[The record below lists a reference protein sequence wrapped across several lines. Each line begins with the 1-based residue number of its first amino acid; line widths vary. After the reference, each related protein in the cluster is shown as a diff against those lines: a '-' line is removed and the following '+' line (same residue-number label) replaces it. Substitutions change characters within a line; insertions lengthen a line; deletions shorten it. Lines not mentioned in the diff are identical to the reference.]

1 MLGCWYAYRFKYFN
15 VIPQMGM
22 LIKVLSDAAGP
33 VLIFTTV
40 SLVPCFGISL
50 SYHVAYGQLLPNY
63 STVSL
68 SLNTV
73 LRMAVG
79 DFNFREIYAVRPT
92 QAVVLFWVT
101 ALLLV
106 FTLINIFVAIIL
118 KSYDSVVADNPD
130 ANDSSQFMAM
140 VFMQAKKTT
149 MSALNSEDRD
159 EERGNAQPHVIGHRV
174 QHIDKDEYWDIF
186 DNYWELSARSS
197 DVATEPKHRHR
208 RKHRAAT
215 TPRSPPSTL
224 TTPVGQ
230 FGSPTSS
237 TPASL
242 RISVPVSPTESEANT
257 YVTTTMLQR
266 TNDAVES
273 LAAQVQQVQAQTN
286 AILTILRRMDSRR

>member
-1 MLGCWYAYRFKYFN
+1 
-15 VIPQMGM
+15 MGM
-22 LIKVLSDAAGP
+22 LIKVLGEAAGP

-40 SLVPCFGISL
+40 SLVPCFGIAL

-63 STVSL
+63 STVAL

-79 DFNFREIYAVRPT
+79 DFDFQEIYDVGPN

-118 KSYDSVVADNPD
+118 KSYEHVLAENPD

-149 MSALNSEDRD
+149 VNALNAENRD

-186 DNYWELSARSS
+186 DSYWELSFQSS
-197 DVATEPKHRHR
+197 AVDDETPR
-208 RKHRAAT
+208 RKRRKART
-215 TPRSPPSTL
+215 SPRSQL
-224 TTPVGQ
+224 
-230 FGSPTSS
+230 GSPS
-237 TPASL
+237 TPAGL
-242 RISVPVSPTESEANT
+242 RITIPVSPSESEANT
-257 YVTTTMLQR
+257 YVTMSMLQR
-266 TNDAVES
+266 TNDTVET